1 MKRIMKR
8 AASLALAT
16 ALVVTGIYCGGTDAQ
31 AAPKAKKIT
40 MNKKK
45 VNVTVGGKYTLKVKK
60 VTPKKAS
67 KAVTYKTSNKKI
79 ATVSKK
85 GVVTGKKIGK
95 ATVTV
100 TSKSNKK
107 VKAKVTVTVRKADV
121 PVATP
126 TPGTNVPVV
135 TTPPAAPA
143 TPTPGASTEPTA
155 TPTPRPA
162 KTTRPPATPTPEPT
176 APSEMLDHPSAPYT
190 LEFNENNIE
199 LQGARNDETGEK
211 GSAYVINEDGSV
223 TISNNKLY
231 CGIAFKIPADL
242 KENNFDTVTVTYK
255 DVTDVGE
262 GYGCGLWRSGEDKD
276 TEVVMSYAG
285 VFAEKD
291 EEGNAITSG
300 DYVATLV
307 GKDDANKAWYVN
319 KILLFH
325 NDESV
330 HELPTSA
337 TVTITKIVFSHSD
350 YKGGDEQP
358 TPTPPATTDEPAAPD
373 FAAAKISTPVTVD
386 GAADDVWADV
396 PELPV
401 SNRVVCDNKGDST
414 TAATAKIAWDENN
427 LYGLVKVTD
436 AEIDAAAAN
445 AHQRDGVEFFLDE
458 DYSMDKEFS
467 VNTDAFQYRITGFTK
482 NDDGT
487 AKDALTDEIVGGS
500 NDAKTAY
507 AGIETAYSFT
517 DDGYV
522 VEFKIPFK
530 AAKKAGDLVGFDVI
544 IQDCKAGG
552 RDAEIYLRK
561 TDKALSYWNLADTFG
576 TLKLEDNTAQGGED
590 K

>member
-8 AASLALAT
+8 AASLVLAT

-40 MNKKK
+40 MNKKR
-45 VNVTVGGKYTLKVKK
+45 VNVSVGGKYTLKVKK

-85 GVVTGKKIGK
+85 GVVKGKKIGK
-95 ATVTV
+95 ATITV

-107 VKAKVTVTVRKADV
+107 VKTKVTVTVKKADV
-121 PVATP
+121 AAATP
-126 TPGTNVPVV
+126 TPGVNQPAVTTAPVV
-135 TTPPAAPA
+135 PA
-143 TPTPGASTEPTA
+143 TNAPDTTKAPTA
-155 TPTPRPA
+155 TPTNKPA
-162 KTTRPPATPTPEPT
+162 KTTRPPSTPTPEPT
-176 APSEMLDHPSAPYT
+176 PPTEMLDHGSAPYT
-190 LEFNENNIE
+190 LEFNENTII
-199 LQGARNDETGEK
+199 LQDGRDEETGK

-231 CGIAFKIPADL
+231 AGIAFKIPEDL

-255 DVTDVGE
+255 DVKDVGE

-337 TVTITKIVFSHSD
+337 TVTITKIVFSHSE
-350 YKGGDEQP
+350 YKGDGSQP
-358 TPTPPATTDEPAAPD
+358 TPTPPATTDEPD
-373 FAAAKISTPVTVD
+373 FTAAKISAPVIVD
-386 GAADDVWADV
+386 GTADDVWADV

-401 SNRVVCDNKGDST
+401 NNRVVCDNKGDST
-414 TAATAKIAWDENN
+414 TAATAKLAWDENN

-436 AEIDAAAAN
+436 ADIDATAAN

-487 AKDALTDEIVGGS
+487 AKAALTNEIAGGS
-500 NDAKTAY
+500 DAAKKDY

-530 AAKKAGDLVGFDVI
+530 AAKKAGELVGFDTIV
-544 IQDCKAGG
+544 QDCKAGG

-561 TDKALSYWNLADTFG
+561 TDKALSYWNLADTFA
-576 TLKLEDNTAQGGED
+576 TLKLEG
-590 K
+590 